1 LRISSPQLASMDEK
15 ESILIFRWLL
25 VFILIALMAFGTKGL
40 RFASAGYY
48 LAIAIFLSNFGLL
61 AIPKERFDSAL
72 VLNGIFLADT
82 IFVTG
87 AIYFSS
93 GIKSDLYL
101 MYFLV
106 IFIAAAAGKQ
116 MWGPLLTGLVASV
129 LYGWQVFGS
138 SGGVALTESAFLVR
152 IPFLFVVAGTS
163 SVLARQASVHREE
176 RERQQRFIEDLK
188 QQVEVATMV
197 GEKACRD
204 ARTMGRHR
212 ESILS
217 SLSSGVV
224 ILGSDGS
231 VSDFNKA
238 AQEITGLRA
247 EGVLHKFLGE
257 AGLPGPLADIL
268 REAYEGHR
276 LAFGKELEFERGDG
290 RTMQL
295 GITTSIIRD
304 EGESPCGVIAI
315 FKDISGTKYLERR
328 VREAQQLAV
337 LGEMAACVA
346 HEIRNPLNSIN
357 GFAQLIRDRTGE
369 GDKVHGYAELVVR
382 EAGRINKIIEDILDL
397 ARRRVPDFKATDI
410 NRLVEDVGEAIAE
423 KASEKGVS
431 MEYRYDLSV
440 PSVAADGSQLREVFL
455 NLLHNAIDA
464 SETGGSIE
472 VVTGTE
478 DEWLT
483 VNVADQG
490 CGMNEEVQARLFEP
504 FFTTKSVGTGLGLV
518 ITRRIIEAHG
528 GSIETE
534 SEEERGTRF
543 TIKLP
548 LARGGVPV
556 SHEALSGSAEL
567 VAICDEMRRAERR
580 EVMPFREKEKG

>member
-1 LRISSPQLASMDEK
+1 MDEK
-15 ESILIFRWLL
+15 QSILIFRWLL
-25 VFILIALMAFGTKGL
+25 VFILVALMTFGTKGL
-40 RFASAGYY
+40 KFASPGYY
-48 LAIAIFLSNFGLL
+48 LAITIFLSNFALL
-61 AIPKERFDSAL
+61 AIPKERFHSAV

-82 IFVTG
+82 IFVTA

-129 LYGWQVFGS
+129 LYGWQVFTS
-138 SGGVALTESAFLVR
+138 SGGVALTEGAFLIR

-163 SVLARQASVHREE
+163 SVLARQASMHREE
-176 RERQQRFIEDLK
+176 RERQERFIEDL
-188 QQVEVATMV
+188 QRQVEVATTV
-197 GEKACRD
+197 GEEACRD
-204 ARTMGRHR
+204 ARAMGRHR

-217 SLSSGVV
+217 SLSSGVA
-224 ILGSDGS
+224 ILDSDGS
-231 VSDFNKA
+231 VSDFNEA
-238 AQEITGLRA
+238 AQEITGLDA
-247 EGVLHKFLGE
+247 ERVLHKSFAE
-257 AGLPGPLADIL
+257 ANLPVPLADIL
-268 REAYEGHR
+268 GEAYAGHR
-276 LAFGKELEFERGDG
+276 LAFGKELEIEHADG
-290 RTMQL
+290 KTMQL
-295 GITTSIIRD
+295 GITTSIVRD

-346 HEIRNPLNSIN
+346 HEIRNPLNAIN
-357 GFAQLIRDRTGE
+357 GFAQLIRDKTGE

-382 EAGRINKIIEDILDL
+382 EAGRINKIIEDMLDL

-410 NRLVEDVGEAIAE
+410 NRLVEDAGEAITKRAN
-423 KASEKGVS
+423 EKGLSV
-431 MEYRYDLSV
+431 EYRYDLSI
-440 PSVAADGSQLREVFL
+440 PSVAADGNQLREVLL

-464 SETGGSIE
+464 SATGGRIE

-490 CGMNEEVQARLFEP
+490 CGMSDEVQARLFEP

-528 GSIETE
+528 GSIEAE

-548 LARGGVPV
+548 LERGGAPVP
-556 SHEALSGSAEL
+556 HEALSGSAEL

-580 EVMPFREKEKG
+580 EMMPLREREKR